1 MIKTDTRELALGILL
16 EVTEQREFCHIVL
29 RNVLD
34 KYQFLEKQE
43 RAFLTR
49 LAEGTLER
57 MLELDYVINQFSK
70 VKVKKMKPVI
80 RNLLRMSVYQLK
92 YMDGVPD
99 SAVCNEA
106 VKLAKK
112 KGFAGLSGFVNGV
125 LRSIAR
131 GYEDVKYPDKEK
143 QTAEYLSVRYSM
155 PMWITE
161 KWMAE
166 YGRTATEEM
175 LKAFLEKTDTTIR
188 VHQDKITT
196 EELKEALKTEGIEAV
211 LVEGVPFALR
221 IRRYDT
227 LNRIKAFQEGLF
239 SVQDVSSMLCVEA
252 ADPKNGDFCLDVCAA
267 PGGKSLYLAEKLAG
281 SGMVEARDLTDYKI
295 RFIEENK
302 KRCGRENIRCRLFDA
317 RRLDETMVEQADV
330 VLADLPCS
338 GLGVLGQKPDI
349 KYRTAPETLSELSS
363 LQREILGVVWQ
374 YVKPGGTL
382 VYSTCTINRQEN
394 EENAEWFLSKF
405 PFEEVP
411 LPAVFAGFADEVQRT
426 RGMCQMLP
434 GPYGNDGFFVAK
446 FRRKYREE
454 QNGKD

>member
-1 MIKTDTRELALGILL
+1 MTTRTDTRELALGILL
-16 EVTEQREFCHIVL
+16 EAAEEGRFCHIVL

-34 KYQFLEKQE
+34 KYQYLEKQE

-57 MLELDYVINQFSK
+57 MLELDYVIDQFSK
-70 VKVKKMKPVI
+70 VRVKKMKPVI
-80 RNLLRMSVYQLK
+80 RSLLRMSVYQLK

-112 KGFAGLSGFVNGV
+112 KGFAGLTGFVNGV
-125 LRSIAR
+125 LRGIAR
-131 GYEDVKYPDKEK
+131 GYKDVRYPDREK

-155 PMWITE
+155 PLWITE
-161 KWMAE
+161 KWIAE
-166 YGRTATEEM
+166 YGRTAVEEM

-188 VHQDKITT
+188 VHRDKISV
-196 EELKEALKTEGIEAV
+196 EELREALKAEGIEAAP
-211 LVEGVPFALR
+211 VEGIPFALR
-221 IRRYDT
+221 LCRYDT
-227 LNRIKAFQEGLF
+227 LNRIQAFREGLF

-252 ADPKNGDFCLDVCAA
+252 AGPKEGDFCLDVCAA

-281 SGMVEARDLTDYKI
+281 SGVVEARDLTDYKI
-295 RFIEENK
+295 RLIEENK
-302 KRCGRENIRCRLFDA
+302 KRCGREDIRCRLFDA
-317 RRLDETMVEQADV
+317 RRLDETVVGQADV

-349 KYRTAPETLSELSS
+349 KYRATPETLAELSR
-363 LQREILGVVWQ
+363 LQREILGVVWR

-394 EENAEWFLSKF
+394 EENAEWFLSQF
-405 PFEEVP
+405 PFEAAP
-411 LPAVFAGFADEVQRT
+411 LPAVFAGFAGGVQQR

-434 GPYGNDGFFVAK
+434 GPCGNDGFFVAK
-446 FRRKYREE
+446 FFRKYGE
-454 QNGKD
+454 G

>member
-1 MIKTDTRELALGILL
+1 MTKTDTRELALGILL

-57 MLELDYVINQFSK
+57 MPELDYVIDQFSK

-99 SAVCNEA
+99 PAVCNEA

-143 QTAEYLSVRYSM
+143 QAAEYLSVRYSM
-155 PMWITE
+155 PVWITG
-161 KWMAE
+161 KWMDE

-188 VHQDKITT
+188 VHQDKITA
-196 EELKEALKTEGIEAV
+196 EELKEALKAEEIEAV
-211 LVEGVPFALR
+211 PVEGVPFALR

-252 ADPKNGDFCLDVCAA
+252 AEPKKGDFCLDVCAA
-267 PGGKSLYLAEKLAG
+267 PGGKSLFLAEKLAG

-317 RRLDETMVEQADV
+317 RQLDETMVEQADV

-349 KYRTAPETLSELSS
+349 KYRTTPETLSELSS

-394 EENAEWFLSKF
+394 EENAEWFLSRF
-405 PFEEVP
+405 PFEEAP
-411 LPAVFAGFADEVQRT
+411 LPAVFAGFADETQRA
-426 RGMCQMLP
+426 RGMCQMFP
-434 GPYGNDGFFVAK
+434 GPYGNDGFFVAR

-454 QNGKD
+454 